1 MNPRTHAQPPKE
13 TGSISIEA
21 VPKAAAGIVAVVEAG
36 RHAARHA
43 GILRGARTLLRTNQK
58 DGFDCPGCAWP
69 EPEHDRSAFEF
80 CENGAKAVASE
91 TTTRKASVDFFAT
104 HTIERMAEESDF
116 WLNEQGRL
124 VHPMVR
130 RKNAVRYEP
139 ISWSDAFSLVAR
151 EIHGLASPD
160 EAAFYTSGRTS
171 NEAAFLYQLFARQ
184 LGTNNL
190 PDCSN
195 MCHESSGAGL
205 SETIGVGKGTVTLDD
220 FELADAIFIVGQN
233 PGTNH
238 PRMLTTLEKA
248 KKRGCT
254 LVAINPL
261 PEVGFLRFANPQEPA
276 DVLEGGIPLASLFL
290 QVRING
296 DVAVFKGIMKAMLEA
311 EDANPGSVFDRAFI
325 AEHTAGFDAF
335 ESALREAR
343 WDDIT
348 RSSGVS
354 RGQIE
359 DAARVAIA
367 SQRTIVCWA
376 MGLTQH
382 KNAVS
387 NIQEIVNFLLLQ
399 GNLGRPGAGACPV
412 RGHSNVQGDR
422 TMGIWERMPDAFLDR
437 LGREFGF
444 EPPRRHGTDTV
455 DAITAMGEGRIKVF
469 FAMGGNFLS
478 AAPDTERTARALA
491 QCKLTVHV
499 STKLHRGHL
508 VTGDVAL
515 ILPCL
520 GRTEVD
526 MQAGGPQFVTVENSM
541 SVVSASRGELLPAS
555 TECRS
560 EVAIVAGLAR
570 AVLGSRT
577 KVDWESLAGDY
588 DLIRDR
594 IERVIPG
601 FESFNARIRK
611 PGGFYLGNAVRDRR
625 FQTKGAKARFTLH
638 AIPEHDLPDGRLL
651 MMTIRS
657 HDQYNTT
664 VYGLHDRYRGVRG
677 GRRVVFMNE
686 DDIARRGLSAGC
698 HVDLVSH
705 FDDGERVAEGF
716 TVIPFSIPRQC
727 AATYFPEANVL
738 VPLGAI
744 ADKSRTPASKSVVIS
759 VRPSN
764 GASRA

>member
-1 MNPRTHAQPPKE
+1 MNPRTHAQPPPE
-13 TGSISIEA
+13 AGPIELEA
-21 VPKAAAGIVAVVEAG
+21 PPKTAAGVLAVVEAA
-36 RHAARHA
+36 RHAARHS
-43 GILRGARTLLRTNQK
+43 GIVRGARTLLRTNQK

-69 EPEHDRSAFEF
+69 EPQEDRSAFEF

-91 TTTRKASVDFFAT
+91 TTTKKASVDFFAA
-104 HTIERMAEESDF
+104 HTIERMAGESDF
-116 WLNEQGRL
+116 WLNERGRL

-130 RKNAVRYEP
+130 RKDSARYEP
-139 ISWSDAFSLVAR
+139 LSWAEAFALIAH
-151 EIHGLASPD
+151 EIQALASPD

-195 MCHESSGAGL
+195 MCHESSGTGL

-248 KKRGCT
+248 KQRGCT

-261 PEVGFLRFANPQEPA
+261 PEVGFLRFANPQDPA
-276 DVLEGGIPLASLFL
+276 DVLEGGTPLATLFL

-296 DVAVFKGIMKAMLEA
+296 DVAVFKGIMKAMLAE
-311 EDANPGSVFDRAFI
+311 EDARPGTVFDRAFI
-325 AEHTAGFDAF
+325 DEHTAGFDAF
-335 ESALREAR
+335 ESALREAS

-354 RGQIE
+354 RSQIE
-359 DAARVAIA
+359 EAARVAIG
-367 SQRTIVCWA
+367 SKRTIVCWA

-387 NIQEIVNFLLLQ
+387 NVQEIVNFLLLQ

-422 TMGIWERMPDAFLDR
+422 TMGIWEKMSDAFLDR
-437 LGREFGF
+437 LGAEFGF
-444 EPPRRHGTDTV
+444 DPPRRHGTDTV
-455 DAITAMGEGRIKVF
+455 DAISAMEKGRIKVF

-491 QCKLTVHV
+491 RCKLTVHV
-499 STKLHRGHL
+499 STKLNRGHL
-508 VTGDVAL
+508 VTGDQAL

-520 GRTEVD
+520 GRTEAD
-526 MQAGGPQFVTVENSM
+526 LQAGGPQFVTVENSM
-541 SVVSASRGELLPAS
+541 SVVSASRGTLAPAS
-555 TECRS
+555 AECRS

-570 AVLGSRT
+570 AVLAERT
-577 KVDWESLAGDY
+577 TVDWESLAGDY
-588 DLIRDR
+588 DRIRDR
-594 IERVIPG
+594 IERVVPG
-601 FESFNARIRK
+601 FESFNARVRK
-611 PGGFYLGNAVRDRR
+611 PGGFYLGNAARDRL
-625 FQTKGAKARFTLH
+625 FKTKGEKAHFTVH
-638 AIPEHDLPDGRLL
+638 TIPAHDLPDGRLL

-686 DDIARRGLSAGC
+686 DDVAQRGLSAGSK
-698 HVDLVSH
+698 VDLVSH
-705 FDDGERVAEGF
+705 FDDGERVAEDF
-716 TVIPFSIPRQC
+716 TVVPFSIPQRC

-738 VPLGAI
+738 VPLAAV
-744 ADKSRTPASKSVVIS
+744 ADKSHTPASKSVVIS
-759 VRPSN
+759 VRRSN
-764 GASRA
+764 GARGA